1 MVKASSLTQE
11 EIRSFINQGFWGDI
25 NSLDIWER
33 NANEHSNDEVL
44 VDSHSRLT
52 WSDVK
57 LLSDRIAISFIE
69 LGINR
74 DQVIVIQLPNCVELP
89 ILRLACEKAGVLPL
103 LAGMTLRSSEMKSII
118 VRSEAVGVITLRQFR
133 NFNYVQMVEEIRP
146 YLPTLKHIFVV
157 GDQVP
162 KGKLSITKLSRQ
174 LLELR
179 YPADYFRKT
188 RILPTEVSSIV
199 LTSGSTG
206 IPKLIARVGARMGAA
221 REVIQRYKLNRGD
234 VFGAF
239 APAVTGT
246 CETHSYLTI
255 PLVGAKIVM
264 MEYFDVKEA
273 FELIERERISIA
285 SVVPAQLS
293 MMLNH
298 PDLNSYDLTSL
309 KCVISAS
316 APLPH
321 TMAEEFEKRIGCH
334 VLNAYGTMEAPGIST
349 TSINDPLSVR
359 LLTVGKPYTGSEIKL
374 VNDRGEEVGQ
384 GEVGQIMI
392 RGPFQFA
399 GYYRAPELNDEAM
412 IGERWLKLSDLGRFD
427 EQGNLI
433 IVGRIDDVIIRGGQ
447 NIHPEE
453 VEILLVE
460 HPKIQNVAIIG
471 MHDPVMGQKCCAYV
485 VLRSNEMLAFEE
497 MVAFLKAKG
506 IAPYKLPERLE
517 IIDKLPVT
525 GGGKLDRKALRLDIS
540 QKLQKSSRYGSA

>member
-1 MVKASSLTQE
+1 MVSPFVYTQE
-11 EIRSFINQGFWGDI
+11 EMRSFINQGFWEEI

-33 NANEHSNDEVL
+33 NSNEHPNDEAL
-44 VDSHSRLT
+44 VDSHSRVT

-57 LLSDRIAISFIE
+57 LLSDRLAISFSE
-69 LGINR
+69 LGIKK
-74 DQVIVIQLPNCVELP
+74 DQVIAIQLPNCVELP
-89 ILRLACEKAGVLPL
+89 ILRLACEKVGIVPL
-103 LAGMTLRSSEMKSII
+103 LAGMTLRSSEMKGII
-118 VRSEAVGVITLRQFR
+118 GRSEAVGFITLCQFR

-162 KGKLSITKLSRQ
+162 KGKLSIMELSRQ
-174 LLELR
+174 PLELR

-188 RILPTEVSSIV
+188 RILPNEVSSIA

-206 IPKLIARVGARMGAA
+206 TPKLIARVGARIGAA
-221 REVIQRYKLNRGD
+221 REAIQRYKLNRGD

-246 CETHSYLTI
+246 CEIHSYLTL
-255 PLVGAKIVM
+255 PLIAAKTVM
-264 MEYFDVKEA
+264 MEHFDVKEA
-273 FELIERERISIA
+273 FGLIERERISMA

-293 MMLNH
+293 MMINH

-309 KCVISAS
+309 KCVVSAS

-349 TSINDPLSVR
+349 TSIDDPLSVR
-359 LLTVGKPYTGSEIKL
+359 LLTVGKPYTGSKIRL
-374 VNDRGEEVGQ
+374 VNDKGEDVGQ
-384 GEVGQIMI
+384 GEVGRIMI
-392 RGPFQFA
+392 SGPFPFA
-399 GYYRAPELNDEAM
+399 GYYRAPEQNHGIM
-412 IGERWLKLSDLGRFD
+412 TGEKWLKLSDLGRFD

-447 NIHPEE
+447 NIYPEE
-453 VEILLVE
+453 IEALLVD
-460 HPKIQNVAIIG
+460 HPKVQNVAIIG
-471 MHDPVMGQKCCAYV
+471 MPDPVMGQKSCAYV
-485 VLRSNEMLAFEE
+485 VPRSNEMFTFEE
-497 MVAFLKAKG
+497 MVAFLKDKG

-525 GGGKLDRKALRLDIS
+525 GGGKLDRKALCLDMS
-540 QKLQKSSRYGSA
+540 EKL